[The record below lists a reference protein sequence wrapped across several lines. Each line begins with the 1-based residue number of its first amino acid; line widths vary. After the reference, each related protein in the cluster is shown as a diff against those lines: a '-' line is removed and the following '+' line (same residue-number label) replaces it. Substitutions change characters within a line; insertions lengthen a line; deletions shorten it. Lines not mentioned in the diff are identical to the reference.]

1 MEFQGALFAVRS
13 MAVSRSFY
21 ETVLGRKV
29 ALDFGANLVF
39 EGGPTLQEGFSALA
53 GFPEERTVYRAHNAE
68 LYFESQDFDGDAAR
82 VKAAGVE
89 LLHEVREYPWG
100 QRVLRF
106 YDPDG
111 HIIELGEAMSTV
123 VLRFLDHAWFAEP
136 RSAEDIPWNLSGSA
150 RHCVKPDGMRFCRRT
165 AKDAPWR
172 RNFRGAP
179 FGFLWTVRRGT
190 TVCIRSNSA

>member
-29 ALDFGANLVF
+29 AL
-39 EGGPTLQEGFSALA
+39 
-53 GFPEERTVYRAHNAE
+53 VYRAHNAE

-123 VLRFLDHAWFAEP
+123 VLRFLDQGMSEEEVCA
-136 RSAEDIPWNLSGSA
+136 RSQHPME
-150 RHCVKPDGMRFCRRT
+150 F
-165 AKDAPWR
+165 
-172 RNFRGAP
+172 
-179 FGFLWTVRRGT
+179 
-190 TVCIRSNSA
+190 IRQCKALRKA